1 MNENITTKLIE
12 EPKRDNVFYLEFPS
26 TWENQDLFDL
36 FSPYGSVHIG
46 WINDTSAFVA
56 IQNQDNVKK
65 AAAQMVGVTG
75 RDFKCYFYSTYV
87 KQLSK
92 PKPIPP
98 PASPVVGN
106 TASEKPQKN
115 GGGISLPTTPVVD
128 KRKRGGDEDGLKD
141 ESDGQNSDKK
151 KVKKMT

>member
-1 MNENITTKLIE
+1 M
-12 EPKRDNVFYLEFPS
+12 
-26 TWENQDLFDL
+26 
-36 FSPYGSVHIG
+36 
-46 WINDTSAFVA
+46 A

-75 RDFKCYFYSTYV
+75 REFKCYFYSTYV

-128 KRKRGGDEDGLKD
+128 KRKRGSDEDGLKD
-141 ESDGQNSDKK
+141 ESDSQK